1 MLFSV
6 EQEFVGRDEIRA
18 SLKMPAWEVNLL
30 LVGIN
35 SNPVPFEKKG
45 MVTGKRAIIKE
56 NFQKLSL
63 ANKA

>member
-6 EQEFVGRDEIRA
+6 EQEFVGRDEIRV
-18 SLKMPAWEVNLL
+18 SLKTPAWEVNLL

>member
-6 EQEFVGRDEIRA
+6 EQECVGRDEIGA
-18 SLKMPAWEVNLL
+18 SLKTPAWEVNLL

-45 MVTGKRAIIKE
+45 MVTGKRVIIKE